1 MGLEFWNSI
10 QDCVSIVLVLV
21 VGTYKST
28 MYLLCSV
35 QSSHLK
41 LCFSLKVLE
50 QKLILHYAELTGW

>member
-10 QDCVSIVLVLV
+10 QDCMSIVLVLV

-35 QSSHLK
+35 QSSHL
-41 LCFSLKVLE
+41 
-50 QKLILHYAELTGW
+50 